1 MWTKETDKSVRKEVG
16 VGRDIYRK
24 WSNSESLELENEIGV
39 TLWEKNLVS
48 SCKVAHGRGTTN
60 REANTA
66 HRKDEGN
73 GKQIEEGKK
82 LSSIYYVSDTL
93 LSVFTYLNWKWQ
105 RARKG
110 KKKS

>member
-1 MWTKETDKSVRKEVG
+1 MK
-16 VGRDIYRK
+16 
-24 WSNSESLELENEIGV
+24 LELHFGR
-39 TLWEKNLVS
+39 KNLVS

-82 LSSIYYVSDTL
+82 LSSIYYVSD
-93 LSVFTYLNWKWQ
+93 SVLASKWKMRQ
-105 RARKG
+105 NSCSLFSTGFHIYKTRVIIG
-110 KKKS
+110 TI